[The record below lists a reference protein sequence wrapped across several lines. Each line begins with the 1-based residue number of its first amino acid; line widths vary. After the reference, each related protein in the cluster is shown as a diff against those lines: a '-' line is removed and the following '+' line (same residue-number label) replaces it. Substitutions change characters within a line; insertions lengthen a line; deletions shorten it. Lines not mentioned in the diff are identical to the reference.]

1 MVSTRTT
8 MVFPQVLF
16 AGIGARTALGD
27 TLTATAA
34 AYRARLANFSE
45 HPWLVTEA
53 MEPVLIARI
62 PSLEVDLPL
71 EERLVELAA
80 SAISE
85 AIAPLLHKFQPLN
98 PRTRLH
104 LGLPPMRTGLSEGY
118 DQRVMNALLNQP
130 ALASLRPGCQHYL
143 SGHASAL
150 RALEAARD
158 EILKGASDVAIVAGV
173 DSYLAPETLLQLDA
187 DRQLHGPSQSWGFI
201 PGEAAACCV
210 LMSNSLAK
218 SVGAPMLGE
227 VVRVSTA
234 EEKNRIKTKTV
245 CTGEGLSAA
254 YRGALEGLPKDVLVE
269 HFYCDL
275 NGEPY
280 RADEFGF
287 AVVRNSQR
295 FRNAGEFR
303 APADSWGDVGAASG
317 LLLAALA
324 FAPAKR
330 PAPPAQHILL
340 STSSEQGDRCA
351 ALLRTPAG

>member
-1 MVSTRTT
+1 MVSTKTT
-8 MVFPQVLF
+8 AMLPQVLV
-16 AGIGARTALGD
+16 AGIGARTAMGD
-27 TLTATAA
+27 TLPATVA
-34 AYRARLANFSE
+34 AYRARLANFAE

-53 MEPVLIARI
+53 LEPVLVARVPTLQI
-62 PSLEVDLPL
+62 EMPL
-71 EERLVELAA
+71 EDRLVELAV

-85 AIAPLLHKFQPLN
+85 AMTPLAQKLQPLN

-104 LGLPPMRTGLSEGY
+104 LGLPPSRAGLSEGY
-118 DQRVMNALLNQP
+118 DQRVVNALLKHP
-130 ALASLRPGCQHYL
+130 ALAPLRPSYQHHM

-150 RALEAARD
+150 RAMEGAYE
-158 EILKGASDVAIVAGV
+158 EIVKGAADVAMVVGA
-173 DSYLAPETLLQLDA
+173 DSYLAPETLLRLDA
-187 DRQLHGPSQSWGFI
+187 DRQLHSVGQSWGFI

-210 LMSNSLAK
+210 LMSNSFAK
-218 SVGAPMLGE
+218 TSGAPLLGE
-227 VVRVSTA
+227 VVRVASA

-245 CTGEGLSAA
+245 CTGDGLSAA
-254 YRGALEGLPKDVLVE
+254 YRGALEALPRDLLVD
-269 HFYCDL
+269 HLYCDL

-287 AVVRNSQR
+287 AVVRHSQR

-324 FAPAKR
+324 LAPSKR
-330 PAPPAQHILL
+330 PGPPAQHILL